1 MIRSVRASLA
11 LAAAFFCTF
20 ALHLGTARGATFTAG
35 NYIIVDNLS
44 AAIGGDASYTHIG
57 FTFNEFGPA
66 VSDGFERDR
75 VAGNGGSSS
84 SASFSFGSAGGELPL
99 ASGVYDVYASWK
111 SAAQANLG
119 LASYSATDGFGT
131 VALNQSIG
139 SLAAVYAAGRV
150 TLNNPGFPADMV
162 QFVHLGQAQI
172 TDGDFVLTLTDTA
185 TGDFVFSDAV
195 AISLVPEPSGAILV
209 LCVAAYGL
217 FNLRGKQF
225 ALTPTALP
233 SSSNRQRR

>member
-1 MIRSVRASLA
+1 MIRSARAAHA
-11 LAAAFFCTF
+11 LAAACFCTT
-20 ALHLGTARGATFTAG
+20 ALHLGMVHGATFTVG

-44 AAIGGDASYTHIG
+44 ATVGGDASYSHVG

-66 VSDGFERDR
+66 VGDGFERDR

-84 SASFSFGSAGGELPL
+84 SANFSFGSAGGESPL
-99 ASGVYDVYASWK
+99 ASGIYDIYASWK

-119 LASYSATDGFGT
+119 LASYSATDGFTT
-131 VALNQSIG
+131 VALNQSVG

-150 TLNNPGFPADMV
+150 TLSNPGFPADMV

-172 TDGDFVLTLTDTA
+172 TDGDFVLTLTDTT

-195 AISLVPEPSGAILV
+195 AISFVPEPSGAV
-209 LCVAAYGL
+209 LMLCAAACGL
-217 FNLRGKQF
+217 FGLRRERY
-225 ALTPTALP
+225 T
-233 SSSNRQRR
+233 SWSR